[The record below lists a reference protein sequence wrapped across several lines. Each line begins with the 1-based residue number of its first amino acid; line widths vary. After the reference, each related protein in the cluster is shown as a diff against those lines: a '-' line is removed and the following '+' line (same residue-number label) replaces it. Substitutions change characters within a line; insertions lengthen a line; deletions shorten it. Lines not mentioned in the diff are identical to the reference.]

1 MAFFIMHTLLPS
13 LFGNQVRFSLTGI
26 QARTCSPTS
35 NASLRKAVGSPPEI
49 QNPLCLSFI
58 FCFLSFLFL
67 FPTSNL
73 FSLRK
78 FTISLPPD
86 PTTQLRIFMF
96 QHQQWWIWPQ
106 LNPLSTIDPFVV
118 FIWIYSPSLV
128 SGLFSWKPSCFAED
142 YIYIFLRTLGRL
154 KAYNERG

>member
-13 LFGNQVRFSLTGI
+13 LFRNQVRFSLTGI

-35 NASLRKAVGSPPEI
+35 NASLRKAVGSPREI
-49 QNPLCLSFI
+49 QNPLCLRFI

-96 QHQQWWIWPQ
+96 QHQQSGEFG
-106 LNPLSTIDPFVV
+106 LNSTHFLQSTHLL
-118 FIWIYSPSLV
+118 Y
-128 SGLFSWKPSCFAED
+128 LFE
-142 YIYIFLRTLGRL
+142 YILLL
-154 KAYNERG
+154 